1 MSLTKAGTI
10 VRIDSRKGATM
21 NLNLSDWDW
30 LNAAL
35 GVLFL
40 YRGIRDLYNGTGTG
54 WSTEDEKKHFRKF
67 YGIASILC
75 GALYLV
81 NTFLPRVEPL
91 HSILMVAALVLCAAL
106 LISYL
111 CYTLSRDDKNKKWEV
126 AMEVICAILTALFGI
141 GFGIFMALHPED
153 AIALRSRRR
162 YTQVPEPTEEYIK
175 LTRLEGIVV
184 SVLCAVLLVVLLFA
198 PQ

>member
-21 NLNLSDWDW
+21 NLNLSGWDW

-67 YGIASILC
+67 YGIASTIG
-75 GALYLV
+75 GAFLLV
-81 NTFLPRVEPL
+81 NIFLPKVEPL
-91 HSILMVAALVLCAAL
+91 HSILMVAALVLCATL

-111 CYTLSRDDKNKKWEV
+111 CYALSRSDKTKK
-126 AMEVICAILTALFGI
+126 
-141 GFGIFMALHPED
+141 
-153 AIALRSRRR
+153 
-162 YTQVPEPTEEYIK
+162 
-175 LTRLEGIVV
+175 
-184 SVLCAVLLVVLLFA
+184 
-198 PQ
+198 

>member
-10 VRIDSRKGATM
+10 VQIDSRKGTTM

-54 WSTEDEKKHFRKF
+54 WSSEDEKKHFRKF
-67 YGIASILC
+67 YGIASTIG
-75 GALYLV
+75 GAFLLV
-81 NTFLPRVEPL
+81 NIFLPKVEPL
-91 HSILMVAALVLCAAL
+91 NSILMVAALVFCVAL

-111 CYTLSRDDKNKKWEV
+111 CYALSRDDKTKK
-126 AMEVICAILTALFGI
+126 
-141 GFGIFMALHPED
+141 
-153 AIALRSRRR
+153 
-162 YTQVPEPTEEYIK
+162 
-175 LTRLEGIVV
+175 
-184 SVLCAVLLVVLLFA
+184 
-198 PQ
+198 

>member
-1 MSLTKAGTI
+1 
-10 VRIDSRKGATM
+10 M

-54 WSTEDEKKHFRKF
+54 WSSEDEKKHFRKF

-81 NTFLPRVEPL
+81 NIFLPKVEPL
-91 HSILMVAALVLCAAL
+91 NSILMVAALVFCVIL
-106 LISYL
+106 LISHL
-111 CYTLSRDDKNKKWEV
+111 CYTLSRDDKNKKREV

-141 GFGIFMALHPED
+141 GFGIFMALQPED
-153 AIALRSRRR
+153 AIALHDRGR
-162 YTQVPEPTEEYIK
+162 YTQTEPTEAYIK
-175 LTRLEGIVV
+175 LTRLEGIGL

-198 PQ
+198 PK

>member
-54 WSTEDEKKHFRKF
+54 WSSEDEKKHFRKF
-67 YGIASILC
+67 YGIASTIG
-75 GALYLV
+75 GAFLLV
-81 NTFLPRVEPL
+81 NIFLPKVEPL
-91 HSILMVAALVLCAAL
+91 NSILMVAALVFCVIL

-111 CYTLSRDDKNKKWEV
+111 CYALSRDDKTKK
-126 AMEVICAILTALFGI
+126 
-141 GFGIFMALHPED
+141 
-153 AIALRSRRR
+153 
-162 YTQVPEPTEEYIK
+162 
-175 LTRLEGIVV
+175 
-184 SVLCAVLLVVLLFA
+184 
-198 PQ
+198 

>member
-10 VRIDSRKGATM
+10 VQIDSRKGATM

-54 WSTEDEKKHFRKF
+54 WSSEDEKKHFRKF
-67 YGIASILC
+67 YGIASTIG
-75 GALYLV
+75 GAFLLV
-81 NTFLPRVEPL
+81 NIFLPKVEPL
-91 HSILMVAALVLCAAL
+91 NSILMVAALVLCAAL

-111 CYTLSRDDKNKKWEV
+111 CYALSRSDKTKK
-126 AMEVICAILTALFGI
+126 
-141 GFGIFMALHPED
+141 
-153 AIALRSRRR
+153 
-162 YTQVPEPTEEYIK
+162 
-175 LTRLEGIVV
+175 
-184 SVLCAVLLVVLLFA
+184 
-198 PQ
+198 

>member
-1 MSLTKAGTI
+1 
-10 VRIDSRKGATM
+10 M

-54 WSTEDEKKHFRKF
+54 WSTED
-67 YGIASILC
+67 GIASILC

-81 NTFLPRVEPL
+81 NIFLPKVEPL
-91 HSILMVAALVLCAAL
+91 NSILMVAALVLCAAL

-111 CYTLSRDDKNKKWEV
+111 CYTLSRDDKTKK
-126 AMEVICAILTALFGI
+126 
-141 GFGIFMALHPED
+141 
-153 AIALRSRRR
+153 
-162 YTQVPEPTEEYIK
+162 
-175 LTRLEGIVV
+175 
-184 SVLCAVLLVVLLFA
+184 
-198 PQ
+198 

>member
-10 VRIDSRKGATM
+10 VRIDSQKGATM
-21 NLNLSDWDW
+21 NLNLSVWDW

-67 YGIASILC
+67 YGIASTIG
-75 GALYLV
+75 GAFLLV
-81 NTFLPRVEPL
+81 NIFLPKVEPL

-106 LISYL
+106 LISYP
-111 CYTLSRDDKNKKWEV
+111 CYAMSRDDKTKK
-126 AMEVICAILTALFGI
+126 
-141 GFGIFMALHPED
+141 
-153 AIALRSRRR
+153 
-162 YTQVPEPTEEYIK
+162 
-175 LTRLEGIVV
+175 
-184 SVLCAVLLVVLLFA
+184 
-198 PQ
+198 

>member
-21 NLNLSDWDW
+21 NLNLSVWDW

-67 YGIASILC
+67 YGIASTIG

-81 NTFLPRVEPL
+81 NIFLPKVEPL
-91 HSILMVAALVLCAAL
+91 NSILMVAALVFCVIL
-106 LISYL
+106 LISHL
-111 CYTLSRDDKNKKWEV
+111 CYTLSRDDKNKK
-126 AMEVICAILTALFGI
+126 
-141 GFGIFMALHPED
+141 
-153 AIALRSRRR
+153 
-162 YTQVPEPTEEYIK
+162 
-175 LTRLEGIVV
+175 
-184 SVLCAVLLVVLLFA
+184 
-198 PQ
+198 

>member
-54 WSTEDEKKHFRKF
+54 WNSEDEKKHFRKF

-91 HSILMVAALVLCAAL
+91 NSILMVAALVFCVAL

-111 CYTLSRDDKNKKWEV
+111 CYALSRSDKTKK
-126 AMEVICAILTALFGI
+126 
-141 GFGIFMALHPED
+141 
-153 AIALRSRRR
+153 
-162 YTQVPEPTEEYIK
+162 
-175 LTRLEGIVV
+175 
-184 SVLCAVLLVVLLFA
+184 
-198 PQ
+198 

>member
-54 WSTEDEKKHFRKF
+54 WSSEDEKKHFRKLL
-67 YGIASILC
+67 GIASTIG
-75 GALYLV
+75 GAFLLV
-81 NTFLPRVEPL
+81 NIFLPKVEPL
-91 HSILMVAALVLCAAL
+91 HSILMVAALVFSVAL
-106 LISYL
+106 LISHL
-111 CYTLSRDDKNKKWEV
+111 CYTLSRDDKNKK
-126 AMEVICAILTALFGI
+126 
-141 GFGIFMALHPED
+141 
-153 AIALRSRRR
+153 
-162 YTQVPEPTEEYIK
+162 
-175 LTRLEGIVV
+175 
-184 SVLCAVLLVVLLFA
+184 
-198 PQ
+198 

>member
-21 NLNLSDWDW
+21 NLNLSVWDW

-67 YGIASILC
+67 YGIASTIG
-75 GALYLV
+75 GAFLLV
-81 NTFLPRVEPL
+81 NIFLPKVEPL
-91 HSILMVAALVLCAAL
+91 HSILMVAALVLCVAL

-111 CYTLSRDDKNKKWEV
+111 CYALSRSDKTKK
-126 AMEVICAILTALFGI
+126 
-141 GFGIFMALHPED
+141 
-153 AIALRSRRR
+153 
-162 YTQVPEPTEEYIK
+162 
-175 LTRLEGIVV
+175 
-184 SVLCAVLLVVLLFA
+184 
-198 PQ
+198 

>member
-54 WSTEDEKKHFRKF
+54 WRSEDEKKHFRKF

-81 NTFLPRVEPL
+81 NIFLPKVEPL
-91 HSILMVAALVLCAAL
+91 NSILMVAALVLCAAL

-111 CYTLSRDDKNKKWEV
+111 CYALSRDDKTKK
-126 AMEVICAILTALFGI
+126 
-141 GFGIFMALHPED
+141 
-153 AIALRSRRR
+153 
-162 YTQVPEPTEEYIK
+162 
-175 LTRLEGIVV
+175 
-184 SVLCAVLLVVLLFA
+184 
-198 PQ
+198 

>member
-21 NLNLSDWDW
+21 NLNLSGWDW

-54 WSTEDEKKHFRKF
+54 WSSEDEKKHFRKF
-67 YGIASILC
+67 YGIASTIG
-75 GALYLV
+75 GAFLLV
-81 NTFLPRVEPL
+81 NIFLPKVEPL
-91 HSILMVAALVLCAAL
+91 NSILMVAALVLCAAL

-111 CYTLSRDDKNKKWEV
+111 CYALSRSDKTKK
-126 AMEVICAILTALFGI
+126 
-141 GFGIFMALHPED
+141 
-153 AIALRSRRR
+153 
-162 YTQVPEPTEEYIK
+162 
-175 LTRLEGIVV
+175 
-184 SVLCAVLLVVLLFA
+184 
-198 PQ
+198 